1 MKETILTI
9 AKWSEETFGDNITLE
24 GQLDKFTEEL
34 KEFTETLLAPEETY
48 AHQMEELSD
57 LTIVA
62 SSIARFDI
70 TRSQACFGLINAIM
84 DVFYI
89 TERELNDAVDT
100 KMARNRTRKWGI
112 GKGNFQHISE
122 GDEE

>member
-1 MKETILTI
+1 MKKETVASII
-9 AKWSEETFGDNITLE
+9 KWSEETFGDNITLE

-34 KEFTETLLAPEETY
+34 KEFTATLLVPEETY

-70 TRSQACFGLINAIM
+70 ARSQACFSLINAIM
-84 DVFYI
+84 DVFNI
-89 TERELNDAVDT
+89 TESELNNAVDT
-100 KMARNRTRKWGI
+100 KMARNRTRKWGK
-112 GKGNFQHISE
+112 GKGNYQHI
-122 GDEE
+122 DE